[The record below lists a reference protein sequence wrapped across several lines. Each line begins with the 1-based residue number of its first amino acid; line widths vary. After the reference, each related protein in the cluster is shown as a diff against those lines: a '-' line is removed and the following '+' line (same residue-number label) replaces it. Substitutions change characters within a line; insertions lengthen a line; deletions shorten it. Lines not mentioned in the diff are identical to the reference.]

1 MKEFDYKSEIRVGGP
16 ATPGAAPGMLSAPEG
31 SPPCQ
36 IDVTLATRDGAET
49 VSDLPVEQIQN
60 LREKREGLLWVDVNG
75 LGTPEV
81 LLSLGKSFGFHRL
94 SLEDVVH
101 LHQRPKV
108 EGYADHIFVVVQVP
122 FLDEEGLLN
131 FEQVSLFA
139 GEGFLISFQSSSIPR
154 LSALT
159 QRFQSGAR
167 LRASESDYALYAA
180 LDVLTDANFPV
191 LEALDQRVEQLEAG
205 LLEGSTSQDLMVLQR
220 LRRDLTLLRRI
231 LWNLRE
237 IPAYFLRPDV
247 DGIHEDT
254 RPYFRDVEDHAVR
267 LLERAEQLRESC
279 TGLFELHLSVSGDKL
294 NEVMKLLT
302 IISTVFIPLTF
313 LAGIYGMNFDY
324 MPELAWWGSYPLVL
338 LVMLASSVTM
348 LALFKGKGWLT
359 RKGLPK

>member
-16 ATPGAAPGMLSAPEG
+16 ATPGAAPGILSAPEG

-36 IDVTLATRDGAET
+36 IDAILATREGAKT
-49 VSDLPVEQIQN
+49 FSDLPIEQIQE
-60 LREKREGLLWVDVNG
+60 LRENSEGLLWVDING
-75 LGTPEV
+75 LGTPET
-81 LLSLGKSFGFHRL
+81 LLSLGKIFGFHRL

-122 FLDEEGLLN
+122 FLDEDGQLD
-131 FEQVSLFA
+131 FEQISLFA
-139 GEGFLISFQSSSIPR
+139 GEGFLISFQSSSVPR
-154 LSALT
+154 LSPLT
-159 QRFQSGAR
+159 QRFHSGGR

-205 LLEGSTSQDLMVLQR
+205 LLGGTHPEDLMVLQR
-220 LRRDLTLLRRI
+220 LRRDLTILRRI

-237 IPAYFLRPDV
+237 IPTYFLRTDA
-247 DGIHEDT
+247 DRIHEDT

-279 TGLFELHLSVSGDKL
+279 TGLFELHLSVSGEKL

-313 LAGIYGMNFDY
+313 VAGIYGMNFQH
-324 MPELAWWGSYPLVL
+324 MPELSWRGSYPLVW
-338 LVMLASSVTM
+338 LVMLTSTVSM
-348 LALFKGKGWLT
+348 LTLFKRKGWLT
-359 RKGLPK
+359 RKGGRK